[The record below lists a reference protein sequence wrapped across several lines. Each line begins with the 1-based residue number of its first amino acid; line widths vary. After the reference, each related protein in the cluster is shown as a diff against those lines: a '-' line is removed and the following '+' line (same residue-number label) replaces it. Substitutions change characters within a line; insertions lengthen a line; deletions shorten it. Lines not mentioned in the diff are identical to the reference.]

1 MCTSWNAVQAITY
14 RTAYVFQR
22 KQLLSCSLGDVP
34 MSGLTMAMCVSLFV
48 RLRRVPF
55 AYAMSRDTGC
65 PEETT
70 LHGVNLHRPAYWR
83 KRGITCDEGTC

>member
-1 MCTSWNAVQAITY
+1 
-14 RTAYVFQR
+14 
-22 KQLLSCSLGDVP
+22 
-34 MSGLTMAMCVSLFV
+34 MSGLTMAMCVPLFV

-83 KRGITCDEGTC
+83 KRGITCDEGTCSLVRQLLAEVSAILITSAARYHVSRSI